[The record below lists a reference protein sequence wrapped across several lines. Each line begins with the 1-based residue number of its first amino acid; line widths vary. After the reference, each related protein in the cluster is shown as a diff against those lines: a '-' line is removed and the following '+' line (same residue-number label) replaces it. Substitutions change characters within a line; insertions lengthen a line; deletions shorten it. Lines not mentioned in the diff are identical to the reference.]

1 LLVALFRFG
10 RRQERVWSH
19 LSVSHLSAGV
29 HLLIFLRDV
38 QRLRYECLN
47 ELERLTTS
55 HHLAR
60 RRARARLVGHARP
73 SPTRRNTD
81 VTARTYRC
89 SLVPRQITLSRSLPR
104 ATAIPPSP

>member
-1 LLVALFRFG
+1 LPVALFRYG

-73 SPTRRNTD
+73 SRRNTD
-81 VTARTYRC
+81 VTARTCRC